1 VEKKGK
7 TRGMSLYNQ
16 AGILA
21 FPRDRPDLA
30 RPSEGLARTG
40 DDKSLPSRGRKEH
53 GGCKVHSCSAA
64 PLSCAVRMTRAECAP
79 TSKAPTAAHRDVPL
93 VRARARVQERQ
104 KGKEKK
110 REKERER
117 ERERERDAMHR
128 RQRHRRSIGVSH
140 TRKRTRVRSIR
151 ARAELPRVH
160 VSLSLSLCRSLAR
173 SLAVFL
179 FSSDGDGFEARDRI
193 AEIRYR

>member
-117 ERERERDAMHR
+117 EREREMRCTVVR
-128 RQRHRRSIGVSH
+128 GIGGPSESH
-140 TRKRTRVRSIR
+140 THASERVSAASERERSFR
-151 ARAELPRVH
+151 AFTF
-160 VSLSLSLCRSLAR
+160 LSLSLCRSLAR